1 MAPTVHKLTT
11 SRTQEERSAET
22 RERLLD
28 ATIACLLE
36 LGYTGTSTTEV
47 CQRTG
52 LSRGALL
59 HHFPTKQDLVIE
71 AVRRLVAR
79 MGVENLSQA
88 AGVAPTDDPLD
99 RMFDV
104 IWTNF
109 RQPLFHAVLELWI
122 AARTDP
128 ELHASLHQAER
139 ERGRG
144 IAVLYESIA
153 GPGAAGRPEFADLLQ
168 LTLHL
173 MRGMALQRLMRPD
186 DKERERL
193 YALWKSM
200 VKLHMAGAASRST
213 PRRPK

>member
-1 MAPTVHKLTT
+1 MAPTVHKLATG
-11 SRTQEERSAET
+11 RTQEERSAET

-28 ATIACLLE
+28 ATIECLLE

-59 HHFPTKQDLVIE
+59 HHFPTKQLLVIE
-71 AVRRLVAR
+71 AVRRLVTR
-79 MGVENLSQA
+79 MGAENLAHA
-88 AGVAPTDDPLD
+88 ARVAPSDDPLD

-128 ELHASLHQAER
+128 ELHASLHRAER

-144 IAVLYESIA
+144 IALLYASIA
-153 GPGAAGRPEFADLLQ
+153 GAVAEREEFVDVLQ

-186 DKERERL
+186 DTERERL
-193 YALWKSM
+193 YGVWK
-200 VKLHMAGAASRST
+200 HMAKARMSAPLA
-213 PRRPK
+213 PRAPREKK

>member
-1 MAPTVHKLTT
+1 VAPTVHRLPT

-59 HHFPTKQDLVIE
+59 HHFPTKQVLVIE

-79 MGVENLSQA
+79 MGIENLAHA
-88 AGVAPTDDPLD
+88 AGVAPTEDPLD

-128 ELHASLHQAER
+128 ELHASLHSAER

-153 GPGAAGRPEFADLLQ
+153 GIAAERADFADLLQ

-186 DKERERL
+186 DRERERL
-193 YALWKSM
+193 YALWK
-200 VKLHMAGAASRST
+200 KMAKAHLAGSGARSGSRRT
-213 PRRPK
+213 K

>member
-1 MAPTVHKLTT
+1 VAPSIQRLPT

-28 ATIACLLE
+28 ATLQCLLE

-59 HHFPTKQDLVIE
+59 HHFPTKQALVIE
-71 AVRRLVAR
+71 AVRRLVTR
-79 MGVENLSQA
+79 MGVENLAHA
-88 AGVAPTDDPLD
+88 AGAAPSDDPLD

-104 IWTNF
+104 IWNNF

-153 GPGAAGRPEFADLLQ
+153 GAVAEREDFAEVLQ

-173 MRGMALQRLMRPD
+173 MRGMALQRLMRSD
-186 DKERERL
+186 DSERERL
-193 YALWKSM
+193 YALWKQ
-200 VKLHMAGAASRST
+200 MAKAHIAGST
-213 PRRPK
+213 GRRAPRKTK

>member
-1 MAPTVHKLTT
+1 MPSSVHKLPTG
-11 SRTQEERSAET
+11 RTQEERSAET

-59 HHFPTKQDLVIE
+59 HHFPTKQALVIE
-71 AVRRLVAR
+71 AVRRLVSR
-79 MGVENLSQA
+79 MAAENLAHA
-88 AGVAPTDDPLD
+88 ASVAPTDDPLD

-122 AARTDP
+122 ASRTDP
-128 ELHASLHQAER
+128 ELHASLLAAER

-144 IAVLYESIA
+144 IALLYESIA
-153 GPGAAGRPEFADLLQ
+153 GLAREHEAFADVLQ

-173 MRGMALQRLMRPD
+173 MRGMALQRLMRED
-186 DKERERL
+186 DAERARL
-193 YALWKSM
+193 YEIWKSM
-200 VKLHMAGAASRST
+200 TKAHVGRSASGRGARRS
-213 PRRPK
+213 K

>member
-1 MAPTVHKLTT
+1 VATT
-11 SRTQEERSAET
+11 IHRLPSGRTQEERSAET

-28 ATIACLLE
+28 ATIECLLE

-47 CQRTG
+47 CQRTR

-59 HHFPTKQDLVIE
+59 HHFPTKQQLVIE
-71 AVRRLVAR
+71 AVRRLVSR
-79 MGVENLSQA
+79 MGVENLAHA
-88 AGVAPTDDPLD
+88 AGVAPTEDPLD
-99 RMFDV
+99 GMFDV
-104 IWTNF
+104 IWNNF

-128 ELHASLHQAER
+128 ELHASLHGAER

-153 GPGAAGRPEFADLLQ
+153 GVAAQREDFADILQ

-173 MRGMALQRLMRPD
+173 MRGMALQRLMRSD
-186 DKERERL
+186 DTERERL

-200 VKLHMAGAASRST
+200 VKMHMSGSGTRPAL
-213 PRRPK
+213 RRKR

>member
-1 MAPTVHKLTT
+1 LPT

-28 ATIACLLE
+28 ATIACLRE

-59 HHFPTKQDLVIE
+59 HHFPTKQLLVIE
-71 AVRRLVAR
+71 AVRRLVQR
-79 MGVENLSQA
+79 MGVENLAHA
-88 AGVAPTDDPLD
+88 AGVAPSEDPLD

-144 IAVLYESIA
+144 IALLYESIA
-153 GPGAAGRPEFADLLQ
+153 GSAAERPDFADLLQ

-186 DKERERL
+186 DGERERL
-193 YALWKSM
+193 YGLWKNM
-200 VKLHMAGAASRST
+200 IKAHMAGAGARPA
-213 PRRPK
+213 PRRTK

>member
-1 MAPTVHKLTT
+1 MSPTVHKLSTG
-11 SRTQEERSAET
+11 RTQEERSAET

-28 ATIACLLE
+28 ATIECLLE

-47 CQRTG
+47 CHRTG

-59 HHFPTKQDLVIE
+59 HHFPTKQALVIE
-71 AVRRLVAR
+71 AVRRLVVR
-79 MGVENLSQA
+79 MGTENLLHA
-88 AGVAPTDDPLD
+88 ARVAPTDDPLD

-104 IWTNF
+104 IWSNF
-109 RQPLFHAVLELWI
+109 GQPLFHAVLELWI

-144 IAVLYESIA
+144 IAVLYASIA
-153 GPGAAGRPEFADLLQ
+153 GVAAEHEDFVDVLQ

-173 MRGMALQRLMRPD
+173 MRGMALQRLMRSD
-186 DKERERL
+186 DSERERL
-193 YALWKSM
+193 YAVWKSM
-200 VKLHMAGAASRST
+200 VKTHMHGPARGRP
-213 PRRPK
+213 PRRTK

>member
-1 MAPTVHKLTT
+1 MAPTVQRLPT

-59 HHFPTKQDLVIE
+59 HHFPTKQQLVIE
-71 AVRRLVAR
+71 AVRRLVQR
-79 MGVENLSQA
+79 MGVENLAHA
-88 AGVAPTDDPLD
+88 AGVAPSEDPLD

-144 IAVLYESIA
+144 IALLYESIA
-153 GPGAAGRPEFADLLQ
+153 GPAAAERPEFTDLLQ

-173 MRGMALQRLMRPD
+173 MRGMALQRLMRAD
-186 DKERERL
+186 DDERERL
-193 YALWKSM
+193 FALWKSM
-200 VKLHMAGAASRST
+200 VKAHMASAGSRAA
-213 PRRPK
+213 PRRK

>member
-1 MAPTVHKLTT
+1 MAPSLQRLPT

-28 ATIACLLE
+28 ATLQCLLE

-59 HHFPTKQDLVIE
+59 HHFPTKQALVIE

-79 MGVENLSQA
+79 MGIENLAHA
-88 AGVAPTDDPLD
+88 AGVAPTEDPLD

-104 IWTNF
+104 IWSNF
-109 RQPLFHAVLELWI
+109 RQPLFHVVLELWI

-128 ELHASLHQAER
+128 ELHANLHGAER

-144 IAVLYESIA
+144 IALLYESIA
-153 GPGAAGRPEFADLLQ
+153 GLAAQREDFADVLQ

-173 MRGMALQRLMRPD
+173 MRGMALQRLMRSD
-186 DKERERL
+186 DSERERL
-193 YALWKSM
+193 YALWKKM
-200 VKLHMAGAASRST
+200 AKAHMAGSGARPG
-213 PRRPK
+213 PRRTK